1 MKKKIFPIAV
11 ALAVTALFILPGLAF
26 GSGGG
31 GGNGTPSP
39 PPTNPPCDSD
49 GHNNQPPPYGGPNQ
63 NSGSCDHG
71 TGNATGGSTGG
82 ATGNATG
89 NACPPTSQNPGG
101 DPNCGHGTTG
111 GTTGGG
117 TTGGGTTGGGTTGG
131 GTTGG
136 GTTGGGTTGGATTGG
151 ATLNECHWDITL
163 GGMTVVPGSD
173 IPGVLG
179 VHVDLP
185 PDAAGH
191 TTGSLVHACVGVG
204 SVVNPTPT
212 PCPTGTAP
220 VEVQTDQASFVLL
233 CVLL

>member
-49 GHNNQPPPYGGPNQ
+49 GHNNQPPPYGGPNP
-63 NSGSCDHG
+63 NSGSCDNG
-71 TGNATGGSTGG
+71 TGTATGGSTGG
-82 ATGNATG
+82 STG

-101 DPNCGHGTTG
+101 DPDCGHGTTG
-111 GTTGGG
+111 GTTGGTTTG
-117 TTGGGTTGGGTTGG
+117 DTTGGTTTGGTTTGG
-131 GTTGG
+131 TTTGG
-136 GTTGGGTTGGATTGG
+136 TTTGG
-151 ATLNECHWDITL
+151 ATLNECHWDVTL
-163 GGMTVVPGSD
+163 GGMTVIPDSE
-173 IPGVLG
+173 IPGALG
-179 VHVDLP
+179 LHVDLP

-191 TTGSLVHACVGVG
+191 TTGSLVHGCVGVG
-204 SVVNPTPT
+204 SVVNPVPT

-220 VEVQTDQASFVLL
+220 VEVQTDQASYVLL